1 MALRRYISL
10 FCALFLFVTA
20 SAQLKIIPRERIDSI
35 ANPPLAA
42 NATYMHFE
50 RTRIDAGR
58 MSESDPPLTFEYVY
72 SNTGKNPMTV
82 SRLVSTCSC
91 ATAKYDR
98 MTVAPGSKGV
108 IYVRYNPKGHPGIF
122 ERRVYVYTDDNKQPS
137 AVLRLS
143 VEVKE
148 TKN

>member
-1 MALRRYISL
+1 MYLRGVISL
-10 FCALFLFVTA
+10 FCTLFFAVTV
-20 SAQLKIIPRERIDSI
+20 SAQLRIIPKERIDSI
-35 ANPPLAA
+35 ANPPLAVDA
-42 NATYMHFE
+42 VFMQFE

-58 MSESDPPLTFEYVY
+58 MNESDPPATFEYVY
-72 SNTGKNPMTV
+72 ANTGKNPITV

-91 ATAKYDR
+91 AVARYDR
-98 MTVAPGSKGV
+98 MTVTPGSKGV
-108 IYVRYNPKGHPGIF
+108 IYVRYNPEGHPGIF